1 MADIPRWFAVLS
13 EDDHAFIRN
22 FLLSSG
28 SLKTMASLYQVSY
41 PTIRA
46 RLDKVMEKIQLADQ
60 ENDDD
65 FVLLVKRLAI
75 EEKYGIDTAKVL
87 IDEYRKGQKS

>member
-1 MADIPRWFAVLS
+1 MAEIPRWFAVLS

-46 RLDKVMEKIQLADQ
+46 RLDKVREKIQLTDQ
-60 ENDDD
+60 EHDDD

-75 EEKYGIDTAKVL
+75 EEKYDIDTAKVL
-87 IDEYRKGQKS
+87 IDEYRKGQES